1 MPSPVR
7 AETMKVAANATR
19 SVALLTSAKSVGFST
34 RSILLTMRIFGR
46 CNPASRSRRAPVSSS
61 RPRLASISAP
71 TMSASPAPIQAPATM
86 ARSSRRRG
94 AKIPGVSTKTSWA
107 CACVA
112 MPRSKARVV
121 CTLWETIATLA
132 PTSALISV
140 DLPTLG
146 APISAT
152 NPQRRAAGAPLSAST
167 IEAFRRHPLAGQHDG
182 GGRLLGGALGA
193 AGSFRRQARRQLDG
207 DAELGVMVWAGAR
220 DLAIGRG
227 RQPLRLRPFLQHGLG
242 VAQGPLRRAH
252 ALLPQPRDQGFRR
265 RVAAIDED
273 GADQRLAHVGEDGE
287 AAAPAG
293 IALGGAEPDGGAE
306 LDRARHVGA
315 GLLAH
320 QIGEPPRQFPLVGA
334 GKGPKQHVRDDQAEH
349 VIAQEFEP

>member
-71 TMSASPAPIQAPATM
+71 TMSASPAPVQAPATM

-94 AKIPGVSTKTSWA
+94 AKIPGVSMNTSWA

-132 PTSALISV
+132 PTTALIRV

-152 NPQRRAAGAPLSAST
+152 NPQRRRAGSPRSPST
-167 IEAFRRHPLAGQHDG
+167 IEAFRRHPFADQHDG
-182 GGRLLGGALGA
+182 RGGLLGGALGA
-193 AGSFRRQARRQLDG
+193 AGSFGRRSVGQLDH
-207 DAELGVMVWAGAR
+207 DAKFGVVVGAGAL

-242 VAQGPLRRAH
+242 VAQGPLGRAH
-252 ALLPQPRDQGFRR
+252 ALLPEPR
-265 RVAAIDED
+265 
-273 GADQRLAHVGEDGE
+273 
-287 AAAPAG
+287 
-293 IALGGAEPDGGAE
+293 
-306 LDRARHVGA
+306 
-315 GLLAH
+315 
-320 QIGEPPRQFPLVGA
+320 
-334 GKGPKQHVRDDQAEH
+334 
-349 VIAQEFEP
+349 